1 MLLTLGYRT
10 NGIGIVG
17 ADKSNIAVAPATEL
31 SLSVAN
37 SRTREYDMGM

>member
-10 NGIGIVG
+10 NRIGIVG
-17 ADKSNIAVAPATEL
+17 ADKGNIAVALGTEL

-37 SRTREYDMGM
+37 SRTGEYGMRM